1 MHIWLN
7 FSFTRLR
14 ALFRAAKTEKD
25 FKYFKLAK
33 RYHKSR
39 SVNDPD
45 DPRFS
50 LENLAHVFEE
60 LREVA
65 K

>member
-1 MHIWLN
+1 MSMHICYRAVIKDAHYY
-7 FSFTRLR
+7 RLS
-14 ALFRAAKTEKD
+14 A
-25 FKYFKLAK
+25 

-60 LREVA
+60 LREEA

>member
-1 MHIWLN
+1 MCCLQLKVFHEHAYICYRAVIKDAHYY
-7 FSFTRLR
+7 RLS
-14 ALFRAAKTEKD
+14 A
-25 FKYFKLAK
+25 

-60 LREVA
+60 LREEA